1 MKKQKQI
8 YVPVSPEAEAIARST
23 FDVTIEAAIK
33 LAQSYVPFLAA
44 PVIKQLFEFCVKKFM
59 DLIFNASM
67 VQAGNVII
75 DIKVNRE
82 ASEYK
87 EAVVSLKEAIRT
99 KTKEEIEIEKEKFRE
114 KLRALISLR
123 N

>member
-23 FDVTIEAAIK
+23 FDVTIQAAIK

-44 PVIKQLFEFCVKKFM
+44 PVIKQFFEFFVRKFM
-59 DLIFNASM
+59 DLLFNASM
-67 VQAGNVII
+67 LQAGNVII

-82 ASEYK
+82 SKEYK
-87 EAVVSLKEAIRT
+87 DAVISLKEAIRT
-99 KTKEEIEIEKEKFRE
+99 KTKEEIEIEKENFRNR
-114 KLRALISLR
+114 LRSLISIR